1 MFAGNNSNRIHLQDR
16 HVAPAREEEAA
27 IYRIGYAEATL
38 SRPRLAARHVHER
51 HVQGGGS

>member
-1 MFAGNNSNRIHLQDR
+1 VFVGNNSNSIHLQDR